1 MTARQ
6 RILIVDDETKVAFFL
21 QESLEALERNFE
33 VVSVSSAEEA
43 LHRVNHKRFDLLVT
57 DQRMPGMNGLEL
69 VQKMQEHHP
78 DTQFILITA
87 YGSEDILVQAQRLG
101 AIGYFTKPFHIEDFV
116 QTVLGALQEGVDGH
130 ASRGPLSEQRVDV
143 LGHCLEELRR
153 EVGAQCVLA
162 ASAVGALIAQAGVLT
177 GLDVERLLLLS
188 ADGFIAS
195 SAMSHY
201 LGGHCSNN
209 LTYYEGPHHD
219 IYVANVHDDLF
230 LLVVFDRRVQASRI
244 GIVWLYARR
253 AVEHLYRL
261 TTLSPL
267 DEITASEEIPS
278 DYLRLESSPDL
289 AEIESD

>member
-1 MTARQ
+1 MTTRQ

-21 QESLEALERNFE
+21 QESLEALEHNFE

-43 LHRVNHKRFDLLVT
+43 LHRVNHKHFDLLVT

-69 VQKMQEHHP
+69 VQKMQERQP
-78 DTQFILITA
+78 DTRFILITA
-87 YGSEDILVQAQRLG
+87 YGSEDILIQAQRLG

-116 QTVLGALQEGVDGH
+116 QTVLGALQENVD
-130 ASRGPLSEQRVDV
+130 SRPRGPLSEQHVDV
-143 LGHCLEELRR
+143 LGRRLEELRR

-162 ASAVGALIAQAGVLT
+162 ASAAGALIAQAGVPT
-177 GLDVERLLLLS
+177 GLDAERLLALS
-188 ADGFIAS
+188 TDGFVAS

-209 LTYYEGPHHD
+209 LTYYEGSDHD

-230 LLVVFDRRVQASRI
+230 LIIIFDRRVQASRI

-253 AVEHLYRL
+253 AVESLYRL
-261 TTLSPL
+261 TALSPL
-267 DEITASEEIPS
+267 DELMVSEGAPPDHPRLASGA
-278 DYLRLESSPDL
+278 DL
-289 AEIESD
+289 AEIEPD